1 MILRRLARGA
11 REYDWFTVAVELG
24 IVVIGIFLG
33 LQVDDWNTGRVERAQ
48 ERTYVD
54 LLHTDVE
61 MMLADLS
68 EDARDAAE
76 RRRTMLTALRAIQ
89 ARDESPDARMAVER
103 SFFMYQ
109 TAAQVTYRD
118 ATYSEMVSSGAL
130 ARIEDVE
137 LKQKIISTFS
147 FLGLVNESIAQYRIS
162 LAAVDQIV
170 WRNVSYRIG
179 DDADDLTVSFD
190 IGELS
195 QNPQVGNAFTEMI
208 DIQSDRRGIIVDAI
222 DELTELSAMLD
233 AQDPG

>member
-118 ATYSEMVSSGAL
+118 ATY
-130 ARIEDVE
+130 
-137 LKQKIISTFS
+137 
-147 FLGLVNESIAQYRIS
+147 YRDS
-162 LAAVDQIV
+162 L
-170 WRNVSYRIG
+170 
-179 DDADDLTVSFD
+179 
-190 IGELS
+190 
-195 QNPQVGNAFTEMI
+195 
-208 DIQSDRRGIIVDAI
+208 QS
-222 DELTELSAMLD
+222 
-233 AQDPG
+233 P